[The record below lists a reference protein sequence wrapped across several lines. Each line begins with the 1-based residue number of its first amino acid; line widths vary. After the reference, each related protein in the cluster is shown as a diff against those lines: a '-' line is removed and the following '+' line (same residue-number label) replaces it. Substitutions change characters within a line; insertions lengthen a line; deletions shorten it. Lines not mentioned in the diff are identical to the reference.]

1 VDVVSNS
8 ANTDRLTTQMIR
20 SRRQIRMEI
29 LPNGSIDKIRLS
41 IFGREDD
48 VKENASE
55 RLRPLIETQYEN
67 VIICV
72 ETYLGS
78 FAGCSVIV
86 CPEL

>member
-29 LPNGSIDKIRLS
+29 LPNGLIDKIRLS

-55 RLRPLIETQYEN
+55 
-67 VIICV
+67 
-72 ETYLGS
+72 
-78 FAGCSVIV
+78 
-86 CPEL
+86 